1 MTSNKYFSYLR
12 ILLFFFS
19 IKSLVINVFQY
30 IIQWIRGEGVKFNV
44 HRWTPAPWEKKT
56 KKTWAIPRINFT
68 STTDLPVWSSTFL
81 SHEKTCND
89 PFITVVSSERLII
102 QKQANIPRRCVK
114 SLGKWILEIMIPR
127 TYRSRAFTF
136 RNLSYWTSL
145 RKFHFFR
152 EVDGPIMEGN
162 NFLESYLNIS
172 SLRHLERIHDFQQR
186 TFWSAVGAPWFR
198 AQTTPNRSLF
208 SWFSAILV
216 RGTKLIENSELFL
229 VFLG

>member
-145 RKFHFFR
+145 RTFHFFR
-152 EVDGPIMEGN
+152 EVDKPIMEGN

>member
-1 MTSNKYFSYLR
+1 M
-12 ILLFFFS
+12 
-19 IKSLVINVFQY
+19 
-30 IIQWIRGEGVKFNV
+30 KFNV

-56 KKTWAIPRINFT
+56 KKTWAISRINFT
-68 STTDLPVWSSTFL
+68 SETDLPVWSSTFL

-127 TYRSRAFTF
+127 TYRSRVFTF

-145 RKFHFFR
+145 RTFHFFR

-162 NFLESYLNIS
+162 NFLESYLNIL
-172 SLRHLERIHDFQQR
+172 SLRHLERIHHFQQR

-198 AQTTPNRSLF
+198 A
-208 SWFSAILV
+208 
-216 RGTKLIENSELFL
+216 
-229 VFLG
+229 

>member
-1 MTSNKYFSYLR
+1 MK
-12 ILLFFFS
+12 
-19 IKSLVINVFQY
+19 
-30 IIQWIRGEGVKFNV
+30 
-44 HRWTPAPWEKKT
+44 
-56 KKTWAIPRINFT
+56 
-68 STTDLPVWSSTFL
+68 
-81 SHEKTCND
+81 KTCND

-114 SLGKWILEIMIPR
+114 SLGKWILEIMIPS

-145 RKFHFFR
+145 RTFHFFR
-152 EVDGPIMEGN
+152 EVDKPIMEGN
-162 NFLESYLNIS
+162 NFLESYLTSRLSAILNEYTIFNS
-172 SLRHLERIHDFQQR
+172 VRFDQR
-186 TFWSAVGAPWFR
+186 SEPPWFR

>member
-1 MTSNKYFSYLR
+1 MNKGGGGE
-12 ILLFFFS
+12 
-19 IKSLVINVFQY
+19 
-30 IIQWIRGEGVKFNV
+30 IQRSQVNPRPLGKKN
-44 HRWTPAPWEKKT
+44 KT

-102 QKQANIPRRCVK
+102 QKQANIPRGCVK

-172 SLRHLERIHDFQQR
+172 SLRHLERIHHFQQR

>member
-1 MTSNKYFSYLR
+1 M
-12 ILLFFFS
+12 
-19 IKSLVINVFQY
+19 
-30 IIQWIRGEGVKFNV
+30 KFNV
-44 HRWTPAPWEKKT
+44 HKWTPAPWEKKKT

-68 STTDLPVWSSTFL
+68 SETDLPVWSSTFL

-145 RKFHFFR
+145 RTFHFFR
-152 EVDGPIMEGN
+152 EVDKPIMEGN

>member
-1 MTSNKYFSYLR
+1 MNKGGGGE
-12 ILLFFFS
+12 
-19 IKSLVINVFQY
+19 
-30 IIQWIRGEGVKFNV
+30 IQRSQVNPRPLEK
-44 HRWTPAPWEKKT
+44 KKT

-102 QKQANIPRRCVK
+102 QKQANILRRCVK

-145 RKFHFFR
+145 RTFHFFR
-152 EVDGPIMEGN
+152 AVDGPIMEGN

-172 SLRHLERIHDFQQR
+172 SLRHLERIHHFQQR

>member
-1 MTSNKYFSYLR
+1 MNKGGGGE
-12 ILLFFFS
+12 
-19 IKSLVINVFQY
+19 
-30 IIQWIRGEGVKFNV
+30 IQRSQVNPRPLGK
-44 HRWTPAPWEKKT
+44 KKT
-56 KKTWAIPRINFT
+56 KKNWAIPRINFT

-114 SLGKWILEIMIPR
+114 SLGKWTLEIMIPR

-172 SLRHLERIHDFQQR
+172 SPPSW
-186 TFWSAVGAPWFR
+186 TN
-198 AQTTPNRSLF
+198 TPFSTAYVLISGRSP
-208 SWFSAILV
+208 
-216 RGTKLIENSELFL
+216 LI
-229 VFLG
+229 